1 MFEDIDLFDFA
12 EKQGIIREG
21 FILTQEYIPDKIISR
36 DDQIKEIA
44 LLTKPIF
51 RGSYPKHCL
60 INGPVGSGKTIV
72 ANHVFSRLSEK
83 IEQDKLKLEYLKGKK
98 EELEAQGLTL
108 ENEDKQ
114 QYELLSY
121 IVPNVNIKWVHISCR
136 ETPTPAGIL
145 YKIITYLEPTINLAR
160 RGTSKDVYYNR
171 LYDII
176 RTKNIGLI
184 AVFDEI
190 DFLTDDSILYNFSR
204 ALAAGNLTDRQFI
217 TVIGITNALESDKTL
232 DDRVKSSTIFEKIV
246 FPPYSVDDIFHILSA
261 RIKKAFAPNSIDMET
276 LITCAS
282 RAHDAGGDIRF
293 ALKVLKT
300 AAEFAEEDEKNIIE
314 IPDIYL
320 AFEAVQKNELIETLR
335 KLTRRQQI
343 VLLAII
349 KLLAYKF
356 TPTTGQITQVY
367 SLLCK
372 YLQLDTLDTTIV
384 SKSISTLELFNIIQ
398 VYSRNE
404 GRRGGN
410 TRLVTV
416 KGEDQ
421 EKIKDTLYDDDVLE
435 GLKLYNPIEDNQHI
449 IYENNRKRGYIQRS
463 L

>member
-1 MFEDIDLFDFA
+1 MDIFDFA
-12 EKQGIIREG
+12 EKQGIIRDG
-21 FILTQEYIPDKIISR
+21 LILTQEYIPDKIISR
-36 DDQIKEIA
+36 DEQIKEVA

-60 INGPVGSGKTIV
+60 VNGPVGSGKTIV
-72 ANHVFSRLSEK
+72 ARHVFSRLSEK
-83 IEQDKLKLEYLKGKK
+83 IEEDKIRLEFLKLKK
-98 EELEAQGLTL
+98 EELEVKGLTL
-108 ENEDKQ
+108 ANEDKQ

-121 IVPNVNIKWVHISCR
+121 IVPDVNVKWVHISCR

-145 YKIITYLEPTINLAR
+145 YQIVTTLEPTIDLAR

-184 AVFDEI
+184 VVFDEI
-190 DFLTDDSILYNFSR
+190 DFLTDDSVLYNFSR
-204 ALAAGNLTDRQFI
+204 AIAAGKIINRQFI
-217 TVIGITNALESDKTL
+217 TVIGITNALESDKAL
-232 DDRVKSSTIFEKIV
+232 DARVKSSTTFEKIV
-246 FPPYSVDDIFHILSA
+246 FPPYSVDDIYHILNA
-261 RIKKAFAPNSIDMET
+261 RIKKAFAPNSIDIET
-276 LITCAS
+276 LITCSS

-300 AAEFAEEDEKNIIE
+300 AAEFAEEDGKKTIE

-320 AFEAVQKNELIETLR
+320 AFEAVQKNELVETLL

-349 KLLAYKF
+349 KLLAYRI
-356 TPTTGQITQVY
+356 TPTTGQIVKVY
-367 SLLCK
+367 NLLCK
-372 YLQLDTLDTTIV
+372 YLDLDTLDTTIV
-384 SKSISTLELFNIIQ
+384 SKSVTTLELFNIIQ
-398 VYSRNE
+398 VYSSNE

-416 KGEDQ
+416 KDEDLEQ
-421 EKIKDTLYDDDVLE
+421 IVDALYNDDVLE
-435 GLKLYNPIEDNQHI
+435 ALKAYNPIEENQHI
-449 IYENNRKRGYIQRS
+449 IYENNRKRGYIQR
-463 L
+463 